1 MAPVSRIA
9 VVLALCAC
17 GGAPVTKPPPIVGVE
32 PERDAFAQL
41 RPQLTLAHDGGSS
54 WVAYIPPKANTGGRA
69 DGAYLFYSGDGKT
82 FHQVQI
88 DDVVDDESDSWN
100 MYYVDP
106 RFPVP
111 AGELKLEKGAII
123 ATCRGREKRFS
134 PLAQA
139 EGRAQL
145 KGTRLLPSQE
155 TWTAIALG
163 RDTAGTLYYIDAGMA
178 DDNRDQIRLY
188 MGSPGAMKEM
198 PLIAAD
204 KRDWPNL
211 RLVTQEGMLKVEVD
225 TRGKLPSSTLWW
237 TSGGRTNKVMVQ
249 DLDKPGMSPWTELGI
264 YKTPRGTT
272 PCDALLP

>member
-1 MAPVSRIA
+1 VSRIA

-17 GGAPVTKPPPIVGVE
+17 GGAPVAKPPPTVGVE

-41 RPQLTLAHDGGSS
+41 RPQLSLATDGGTG
-54 WVAYIPPKANTGGRA
+54 WVAYLPPKANTGGKA

-100 MYYVDP
+100 MYYIDP

-123 ATCRGREKRFS
+123 ATCRGLEKKLM

-139 EGRAQL
+139 EGQAQL

-155 TWTAIALG
+155 TWTAVALG
-163 RDTAGTLYYIDAGMA
+163 RDTAGIFYYIDAGMA
-178 DDNRDQIRLY
+178 DDNRDQIRLH
-188 MGSPGAMKEM
+188 MGTPGAMKEV
-198 PLIAAD
+198 PLIVAD

-225 TRGKLPSSTLWW
+225 SRGKLPSSTLWW
-237 TSGGRTNKVMVQ
+237 TSSGRTNKVMVQ
-249 DLDKPGMSPWTELGI
+249 DLDKPGMSPWTDLGI
-264 YKTPRGTT
+264 YKTQRGTT
-272 PCDALLP
+272 PCDGLQ